1 MILAFDCRCA
11 FQFLQFHTFI
21 SFLSNH
27 WSWCTICQNLPYASL
42 CCICPVFGV
51 SRSQND
57 KAKILK
63 HRLRWACSCCLRL
76 RTLLRMSNSFFV
88 LRIETT
94 KNPKLKLCN
103 EIHHSRWIDISVDGK
118 NRQNVDDQ
126 IITKEFLGR
135 SRVTWRCKPTGMG
148 IFSRKAATL
157 EAWFAPVKL
166 APQLVRQL
174 LISEKIWNLVLLKAF
189 DLPIIQPTHVPWK
202 NAPVSIIYI
211 YIYNLY
217 KTSYSTGYTLPASPQ
232 PWKLHTAWI
241 YASKWGHVGM
251 LSESAVRLVQTYED
265 PSSKLFPSHLVEWE
279 VTCFL
284 TGYKTLLLS

>member
-1 MILAFDCRCA
+1 M
-11 FQFLQFHTFI
+11 
-21 SFLSNH
+21 
-27 WSWCTICQNLPYASL
+27 W
-42 CCICPVFGV
+42 
-51 SRSQND
+51 
-57 KAKILK
+57 
-63 HRLRWACSCCLRL
+63 
-76 RTLLRMSNSFFV
+76 
-88 LRIETT
+88 
-94 KNPKLKLCN
+94 
-103 EIHHSRWIDISVDGK
+103 
-118 NRQNVDDQ
+118 DDQ

-189 DLPIIQPTHVPWK
+189 DLPIAI
-202 NAPVSIIYI
+202 ASIIYI
-211 YIYNLY
+211 TY

-232 PWKLHTAWI
+232 PWKMHTAWI
-241 YASKWGHVGM
+241 YASKCGHVGM

-279 VTCFL
+279 WEVTCFL